1 MKHNNPFQAISGV
14 AGTAMRT
21 QRNNHRRWIT
31 ATLVAAAV
39 TAAPIG
45 LAPSAS
51 AKGVAIPGDVCTGSE
66 MAANGC
72 ISKPVRVGP
81 GHVVAPKW
89 EIRTYPSSS
98 CVRSPIGPKQPALAE
113 CQLPDSTDAE

>member
-1 MKHNNPFQAISGV
+1 MKRTNNFRRLAIGV
-14 AGTAMRT
+14 ST
-21 QRNNHRRWIT
+21 QQHIHRPWMA
-31 ATLVAAAV
+31 ATLVAAV
-39 TAAPIG
+39 LTAAPIG

-66 MAANGC
+66 TAANTC
-72 ISKPVRVGP
+72 RSKPVRVGP

-89 EIRTYPSSS
+89 ENRIYPPSS
-98 CVRSPIGPKQPALAE
+98 CVRSAIAPKQPALAE